1 MKTAVFELMLVL
13 LVTSTFGPAFV
24 FRPARAEGTTIMER
38 NFNGSDPPFPGVGV
52 KVNILLNESVQY
64 VTSSDYFYV
73 MHGWVV
79 SNWSS
84 YTADVQSAFLDPQQ
98 TNFYLDTN
106 ASNFQDP
113 SLTQFTYY
121 DNATDDMYSMFWF
134 QFQPG
139 DLSLGVYS
147 FIGTWYTTGAA
158 NPPTFTPSYTQN
170 TITLIVLAKSSTLVS
185 CAPNLALRASTVA
198 CTANVSGS
206 NPTGTVNWST
216 SSIGGSFSQW
226 GCNLSEGTC
235 STTYTDNFTGFVT
248 IAAYYSGDSSNAP
261 SNGSFILT
269 VFENVTVGTNVTVY
283 PTNNLGLTFANVTVA
298 GVVIANE
305 TPTVPAPPLNNTVG
319 PYYNVNV
326 MAGYSGNVTIS
337 LAFDGSNMT
346 QQQKS
351 NLKMMQYTP
360 LIADVSGPTP
370 GAPDGV
376 VNMRDIAYIVA
387 HFNTIPNSTN
397 WNPACD
403 IYGPAG
409 VPDGIVNMRDIAF
422 AVLCFGQTSIW
433 VSITASVDTTNNII
447 YGQTTH
453 FSFIGIH

>member
-1 MKTAVFELMLVL
+1 MLVF
-13 LVTSTFGPAFV
+13 LVTSTFGLAYVIQPV
-24 FRPARAEGTTIMER
+24 RTERTTIMVS
-38 NFNGSDPPFPGVGV
+38 NFNASDPPFPGVGV
-52 KVNILLNESVQY
+52 KVNVNLNGSVQY

-84 YTADVQSAFLDPQQ
+84 FTADLQSAFLDPLQ
-98 TNFYLDTN
+98 TNFFLETN

-121 DNATDDMYSMFWF
+121 DNVTDDMSSLFWF

-139 DLSLGVYS
+139 DLALGAYS

-158 NPPTFTPSYTQN
+158 NPPTFTPVYEQN
-170 TITLIVLAKSSTLVS
+170 TITLIVLAKSATLVS
-185 CAPNLALRASTVA
+185 CTPNTVSMGWSVTCNA
-198 CTANVSGS
+198 TVSGS
-206 NPTGTVNWST
+206 NPTGLVTWST
-216 SSIGGSFSQW
+216 SSILGEFIPSS
-226 GCNLSEGTC
+226 NSTLLNGTC
-235 STTYTDNFTGFVT
+235 SITYADNGTGYRT
-248 IAAYYSGDSSNAP
+248 ITATYYGDSNNAP
-261 SNGSFILT
+261 SSGSFILT

-298 GVVIANE
+298 GIVVANE

-326 MAGYSGNVTIS
+326 MAGYSGNVTVS

-360 LIADVSGPTP
+360 LLADVSGPTP
-370 GAPDGV
+370 SAPDGV
-376 VNMRDIAYIVA
+376 VNMRDIAYIIA
-387 HFNTIPNSTN
+387 HFNTNPNSTN
-397 WNPACD
+397 WNPTCD
-403 IYGPAG
+403 IYGPTG
-409 VPDGIVNMRDIAF
+409 VPDGVVNMRDIAF
-422 AVLCFGQTSIW
+422 SVMCFGQTSSW
-433 VSITASVDTTNNII
+433 VNITAYVDTANNII